1 MPTINPF
8 DAREAANRFAREN
21 LQECAIE
28 ILEMK
33 ETGVLRDGRVRQLAQ
48 ICTSFVV
55 TASASLSVAE
65 AIINAAALH
74 AAAGGAQRNGSA
86 PGY

>member
-1 MPTINPF
+1 MRTVNPL

-21 LQECAIE
+21 LQECAVE

-48 ICTSFVV
+48 ICTSFVG

-65 AIINAAALH
+65 AIINSAALQAAADGPH
-74 AAAGGAQRNGSA
+74 T
-86 PGY
+86 